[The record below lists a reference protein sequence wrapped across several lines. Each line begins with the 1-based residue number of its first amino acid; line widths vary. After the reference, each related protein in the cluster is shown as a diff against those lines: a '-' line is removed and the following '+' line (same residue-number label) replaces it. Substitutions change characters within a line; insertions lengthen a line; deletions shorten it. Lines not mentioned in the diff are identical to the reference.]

1 MSIAS
6 FLDHC
11 CLLGFNVPNK
21 VFTAQWMN
29 SVLLFWL
36 CMAEHREA
44 KLPLQ
49 VQFHQVNR
57 RRCLC
62 PWLQSLCSSVFSIAP
77 WLAGEAEPFWKQ
89 EHMLLG
95 WSASYRQWWI
105 LLSGLPRMSG
115 RGERSRKVG
124 RTIYCNFYNFP
135 VIKAVIT
142 PWCFHWSAV
151 YTVGWAKALE
161 RTPGSVLTHC
171 MILGKGFM

>member
-1 MSIAS
+1 MCPVKSSQHNEWTLFSCFDSVWQSTEKPSYLSKLGSIRWAGGDA
-6 FLDHC
+6 FAPGC
-11 CLLGFNVPNK
+11 N
-21 VFTAQWMN
+21 A
-29 SVLLFWL
+29 
-36 CMAEHREA
+36 
-44 KLPLQ
+44 
-49 VQFHQVNR
+49 
-57 RRCLC
+57 
-62 PWLQSLCSSVFSIAP
+62 SLCSSIFSIAP

-105 LLSGLPRMSG
+105 LLPGLPRMSG
-115 RGERSRKVG
+115 RGERNRKVG

-135 VIKAVIT
+135 VIKAVIM

-161 RTPGSVLTHC
+161 RTPGSFVTHC